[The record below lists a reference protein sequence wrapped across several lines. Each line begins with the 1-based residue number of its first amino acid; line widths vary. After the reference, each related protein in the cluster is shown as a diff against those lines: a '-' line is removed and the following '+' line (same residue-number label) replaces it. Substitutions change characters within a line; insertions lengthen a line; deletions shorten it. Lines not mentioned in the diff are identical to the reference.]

1 MYYIINPLIWPFTI
15 IPNLPQDLIEVIDSP
30 IPLLIGMLGDKN
42 LAKEIDTIRNGND
55 NIILIEDNKF
65 KYYKEEIIDFSKEP
79 LNNLLFSLQ
88 KNYSELKINLN
99 KTKNNGS
106 YKLTCEKIYK
116 NIYGCIQ
123 NVILKKID
131 DISYKYIYLLKRS
144 NYGKS
149 VDTLK
154 TEELELRI
162 KIKDEFCQ
170 KFSDDNDD
178 NDNIN
183 FYKVFSQTQIFA
195 TYLDIYIENINKK
208 IK

>member
-30 IPLLIGMLGDKN
+30 IPLLIGMLGNKN
-42 LAKEIDTIRNGND
+42 LAVEIDKIRDGND
-55 NIILIEDNKF
+55 NIIIIENNKF
-65 KYYKEEIIDFSKEP
+65 RYYKEEIIDFSKEP
-79 LNNLLFSLQ
+79 FDNLLFSLQ

-116 NIYGCIQ
+116 NIYGSIQ
-123 NVILKKID
+123 NVILKKIN
-131 DISYKYIYLLKRS
+131 DISDKYKCLLKRS

-170 KFSDDNDD
+170 KYSDDDD
-178 NDNIN
+178 DIN

-195 TYLDIYIENINKK
+195 TYLDSYIENINKK
-208 IK
+208 MK

>member
-15 IPNLPQDLIEVIDSP
+15 IPNLPQDLMEVIDSP

-65 KYYKEEIIDFSKEP
+65 KYYKEEIIDFSKDP

-131 DISYKYIYLLKRS
+131 DISDKYINLLKRS

-170 KFSDDNDD
+170 KFSDDND
-178 NDNIN
+178 NFN

-208 IK
+208 MK